1 MSLSDFSCAGG
12 TRKREFTTVYWSDLV
27 SEAVRSRL
35 TVTDHS
41 RTSAGLRYIY
51 PVVSRRAGGV
61 SVGINL
67 NTNNACNWRCIYCQV
82 PDLVKGAP
90 PPIDMEQLRRE
101 LLGFLEEVIHGD
113 FLTTRVPA
121 GARRLNDIALSGNG
135 EPTSAKEFGEVI
147 NLIGEARDLAKVPER
162 VKTVLITNGS
172 LMHRVNVQRGVKQL
186 ARLNGEIWFKI
197 DRATDSGIRLINNA
211 RVSMSRVR
219 EHLAAAARLC
229 PTWIQTCL
237 FALDGQ
243 GPDDRER
250 QAYLDFVRE
259 CLRDGIALRGV
270 LLYGLARQSFQPEA
284 SRLTPLPPE
293 ALESFAQHIRA
304 LGLDV
309 KVTP

>member
-1 MSLSDFSCAGG
+1 M
-12 TRKREFTTVYWSDLV
+12 
-27 SEAVRSRL
+27 SEASSSRL

-41 RTSAGLRYIY
+41 RSSAGLRYVY

-90 PPIDMEQLRRE
+90 PPVDMERLQRE
-101 LLGFLEEVIHGD
+101 LAGFLDQLLHGD
-113 FLTTRVPA
+113 FLATRVPPE
-121 GARRLNDIALSGNG
+121 ARRLNDIALSGNG
-135 EPTSAKEFGEVI
+135 EPTSAREFDRVI
-147 NLIGEARDLAKVPER
+147 DLIGVVRQLVNVPER

-172 LMHRVNVQRGVKQL
+172 LMRRLNVQRGVKQL
-186 ARLNGEIWFKI
+186 AGLNGEVWFKI
-197 DRATDSGIRLINNA
+197 DRATDAGLQLVNSA
-211 RVSMSRVR
+211 RMSMSRVR
-219 EHLAAAARLC
+219 ANLATAVRLC

-243 GPDDRER
+243 PPAETEY
-250 QAYLDFVRE
+250 QAYLEFLRA
-259 CLRDGIALRGV
+259 CKRDGIALHGV

-284 SRLTPLPPE
+284 SRLTALPPE

-304 LGLDV
+304 LGLEV